1 MKKADFDRYMR
12 QRQNPANS
20 YDWLTALLVLILDDR
35 ELADKGKIKRFFKFD
50 LFILCINKKCK

>member
-12 QRQNPANS
+12 QRQNPAIS

-35 ELADKGKIKRFFKFD
+35 ELADKGKSKLLKD
-50 LFILCINKKCK
+50 PNPVY

>member
-12 QRQNPANS
+12 QRQNPSNS

-35 ELADKGKIKRFFKFD
+35 ELADKGKLKLFF
-50 LFILCINKKCK
+50 